1 MPGGLNKVMVIGNV
15 GRDPE
20 MRYTPSGSAVTS
32 FSVAVSR
39 RWTTPDNQQREETE
53 WFNVVAW
60 DKLGEMCN
68 QLITKG
74 RKVYIEGRLQTRSW
88 EAQDGQKKYRTE
100 VVAATMLLLD
110 NRPPGTGGGGGG
122 PGPRDDGGFPTD
134 EMEPDDIPF

>member
-1 MPGGLNKVMVIGNV
+1 MAGGLNKVMIIGNV

-20 MRYTPSGSAVTS
+20 MRYTPNGAAVTS

-39 RWTTPDNQQREETE
+39 RWTTPDNQQRDETE

-60 DKLGEMCN
+60 DKLAETCN

-88 EAQDGQKKYRTE
+88 EGQDGQKRYTTE
-100 VVAATMLLLD
+100 VIASTMLLLD
-110 NRPPGTGGGGGG
+110 SRQQG
-122 PGPRDDGGFPTD
+122 PGGAPRDDAGFPSD

>member
-1 MPGGLNKVMVIGNV
+1 MAGGLNKVMIIGNV

-20 MRYTPSGSAVTS
+20 MRYTPGGAAVTS

-39 RWTTPDNQQREETE
+39 RWTTPSGESKDETE

-60 DKLGEMCN
+60 DKLAETCN
-68 QLITKG
+68 QLIVKG

-88 EAQDGQKKYRTE
+88 EGQDGQKKYRTE
-100 VVAATMLLLD
+100 VVAQTMLLLD
-110 NRPPGTGGGGGG
+110 SRQPATGGGG
-122 PGPRDDGGFPTD
+122 PRDDAGFPSD